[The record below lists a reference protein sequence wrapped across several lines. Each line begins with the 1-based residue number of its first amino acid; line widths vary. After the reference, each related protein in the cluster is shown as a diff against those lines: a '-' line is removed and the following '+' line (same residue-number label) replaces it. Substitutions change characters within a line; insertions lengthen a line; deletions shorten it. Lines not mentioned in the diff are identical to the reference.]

1 MSKKS
6 DDYENI
12 RKCRLLKQEGYS
24 DEELKTMGYDEN
36 TLSRTIVATNG
47 PSNKSKTK
55 RCKECGAKCYYLD
68 LGGGCYECALKSKI
82 KREGKAIDNVFAS
95 DGWKQCQQTI
105 DHPVII
111 KSKN

>member
-1 MSKKS
+1 VSKKS

-47 PSNKSKTK
+47 
-55 RCKECGAKCYYLD
+55 RR
-68 LGGGCYECALKSKI
+68 YEHLERS
-82 KREGKAIDNVFAS
+82 F
-95 DGWKQCQQTI
+95 
-105 DHPVII
+105 
-111 KSKN
+111 